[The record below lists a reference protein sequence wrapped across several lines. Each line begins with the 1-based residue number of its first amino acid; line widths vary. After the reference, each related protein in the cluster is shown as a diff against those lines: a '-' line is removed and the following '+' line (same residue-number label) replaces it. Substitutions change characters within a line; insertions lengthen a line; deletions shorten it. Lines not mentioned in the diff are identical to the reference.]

1 MKISQPK
8 VFLAGAVLGAI
19 FGALVLGPVVHFFLI
34 GVPVAGVGAAVYRGR
49 RIVLARTRRD
59 RRLKA

>member
-1 MKISQPK
+1 MKISQAK
-8 VFLAGAVLGAI
+8 FFLAGAVLGAI

-34 GVPVAGVGAAVYRGR
+34 GVLVAGVGAAVYRGR
-49 RIVLARTRRD
+49 RIVLARTRAE